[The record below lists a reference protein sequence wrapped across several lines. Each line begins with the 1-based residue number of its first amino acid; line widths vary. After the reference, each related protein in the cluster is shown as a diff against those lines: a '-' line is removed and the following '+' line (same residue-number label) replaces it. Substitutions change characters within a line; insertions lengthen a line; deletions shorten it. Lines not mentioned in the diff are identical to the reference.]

1 MAVGVYHIFLSEP
14 VNMVIWFSSF
24 ECDGVDPWVWGLAW
38 LDSESELVPDFWK
51 GVYKMAVI
59 SLERVM

>member
-1 MAVGVYHIFLSEP
+1 
-14 VNMVIWFSSF
+14 MVIWFSSF

-59 SLERVM
+59 SLERVV